1 MTLPNNQPASA
12 VVEPEKA
19 QPLEQPANVTP
30 APPASVEEPFDRER
44 AMNTIHQ
51 LREIEKQ
58 AKRDAKELEH
68 FKAEE
73 QKRKDADLSEAE
85 RLRKQLDDMTKAK
98 TELEMS
104 VMRRDVIAETGLP
117 AAFADRLKGAT
128 KDELLADAKALK
140 ESLPQLKQQSQ
151 PVTNP
156 GNASMN
162 ETDAQKRE
170 RLFGPQG
177 NTIFDMESVKKM
189 GGGVVNSK

>member
-1 MTLPNNQPASA
+1 MTTDVTQPASA
-12 VVEPEKA
+12 AIEPEKA
-19 QPLEQPANVTP
+19 QPLEQPVNVTP

-51 LREIEKQ
+51 LREIEKK
-58 AKRDAKELEH
+58 AKQDAKELER

-73 QKRKDADLSEAE
+73 QKRKDADLTEAE
-85 RLRKQLDDMTKAK
+85 RLRKQLDDVTKAK

-117 AAFADRLKGAT
+117 AVFADRLKGAT

-156 GNASMN
+156 GNASPN
-162 ETDAQKRE
+162 ETDAQRRE
-170 RLFGPQG
+170 RLFGKQG
-177 NTIFDMESVKKM
+177 NTIFDMESVKQM